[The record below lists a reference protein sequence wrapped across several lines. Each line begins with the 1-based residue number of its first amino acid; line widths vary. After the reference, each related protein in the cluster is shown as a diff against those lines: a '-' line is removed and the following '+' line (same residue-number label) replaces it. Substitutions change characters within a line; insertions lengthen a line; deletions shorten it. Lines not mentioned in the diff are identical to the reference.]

1 MRFCEFAFAVFPCLC
16 VESFVLCAWL
26 GICVQVWSFG
36 FCSWLGSLVVCVCA
50 FGCGFSVYAR
60 VGPFCVRVCAK
71 IALVFVSRGESSS
84 VEIKVIEAPHRSS
97 IS

>member
-1 MRFCEFAFAVFPCLC
+1 MCFCEFAFAVFPCLC
-16 VESFVLCAWL
+16 VESFVLCPWL
-26 GICVQVWSFG
+26 GICLQEWSFG

-84 VEIKVIEAPHRSS
+84 VEIKVVESPHRSS